1 MIMAWTDYSSAPAP
15 GTRVCA
21 ATGITGVHPLTV
33 TTDRGSFP
41 MIVLRDGD
49 VLRAYVNACPHQYL
63 PLDYRGDTLL
73 SADGLRLLCT
83 AHGASFDKS
92 TGSVVAGAE
101 CGLDAVPI
109 MQQGDHIVIA
119 P

>member
-1 MIMAWTDYSSAPAP
+1 MAWTDYSSAPAP
-15 GTRVCA
+15 GTRICTVA
-21 ATGITGVHPLTV
+21 DITGVHPLFV
-33 TTDRGSFP
+33 TTDRGKFP

-49 VLRAYVNACPHQYL
+49 ALRAFVNACPHQYL
-63 PLDYRGDTLL
+63 PLNYRGDTLL
-73 SADGLRLLCT
+73 SADGRRLLCT

-92 TGSVVAGAE
+92 TGDVIAGAE
-101 CGLDAVPI
+101 CGLDPVPI

>member
-15 GTRVCA
+15 GTRVCV

-63 PLDYRGDTLL
+63 PLDYRGEMLL

-83 AHGASFDKS
+83 AHGAAS
-92 TGSVVAGAE
+92 TSRPAASWPVRNAGWMRSRSCSRATTS
-101 CGLDAVPI
+101 
-109 MQQGDHIVIA
+109 
-119 P
+119 

>member
-1 MIMAWTDYSSAPAP
+1 M
-15 GTRVCA
+15 
-21 ATGITGVHPLTV
+21 
-33 TTDRGSFP
+33 
-41 MIVLRDGD
+41 
-49 VLRAYVNACPHQYL
+49 
-63 PLDYRGDTLL
+63 LL